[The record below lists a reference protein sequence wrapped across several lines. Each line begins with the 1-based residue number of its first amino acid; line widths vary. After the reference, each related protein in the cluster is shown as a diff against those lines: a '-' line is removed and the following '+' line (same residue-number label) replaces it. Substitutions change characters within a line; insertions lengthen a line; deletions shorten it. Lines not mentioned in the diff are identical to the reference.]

1 MLCMVF
7 FIFQSDMRGGP
18 RRSRKEGYPMNYKV
32 IALLILAAV
41 FLYRA
46 LISLIQ
52 YRSADN
58 PVPANVRDV
67 YDAETYAKWR
77 RYHAEKCRL
86 SLVTGAV
93 TLAVELAL
101 ILTDLYAAF
110 AGLFPDT
117 PFMQMFGVVLLSV
130 LGDLAGL
137 PVSYYDTMV
146 IEARYGFNRTSRKT
160 FAVDAVKELVISLVI
175 STAIGGLVMVTHQAL
190 GDRMIL
196 VLAGALTA
204 LVLGIAF
211 LYPYFSRVFNRFTP
225 LEAGELR
232 DRLTDLLGR
241 HGYTVRAIQVMDASR
256 RSTKSNAYFSG
267 FGKTKTI
274 VLYDTLVQAMTVDE
288 ICAVFAH
295 EMGHGLH
302 RDTLKNQV
310 MSFIRMLLLATLAF
324 LILRT
329 AAIFP
334 DFGFRDTNYGFALVL
349 IMMAFSLVSPLFGLL
364 ANALSRR
371 AEFRADAQA
380 VQEGCGDALVSA
392 LRKLAR
398 ENFAELAPSP
408 LLVKLEYSHPPLSER
423 IRAITGE

>member
-1 MLCMVF
+1 
-7 FIFQSDMRGGP
+7 
-18 RRSRKEGYPMNYKV
+18 MNYKL
-32 IALLILAAV
+32 IALIVLAV
-41 FLYRA
+41 SFLYR
-46 LISLIQ
+46 SLLNLVR
-52 YRSADN
+52 YRSAGN
-58 PVPANVRDV
+58 PVPENVRDV
-67 YDAETYAKWR
+67 YDADTYAKWR

-86 SLVTGAV
+86 ALVTDAV

-101 ILTDLYAAF
+101 IWTDLYAAF

-117 PFMQMFGVVLLSV
+117 PFMRMLAVLLLNGLSELV
-130 LGDLAGL
+130 TL

-146 IEARYGFNRTSRKT
+146 IEARYGFNRTTRGT
-160 FAVDAVKELVISLVI
+160 FAADTVKELVISLALM
-175 STAIGGLVMVTHQAL
+175 TAIGALMMVTHMAL
-190 GDRMIL
+190 GDNMIF
-196 VLAGALTA
+196 VLAGALTL

-211 LYPYFSRVFNRFTP
+211 LYPYFGRIFNRFTP
-225 LEAGELR
+225 LEEGELR
-232 DRLTDLLGR
+232 DRLTELLGR

-274 VLYDTLVQAMTVDE
+274 VLYDTLVKAMTTDE

-310 MSFIRMLLLATLAF
+310 ISFVQMLLLATLAF
-324 LILRT
+324 LTLRT
-329 AAIFP
+329 EALFP
-334 DFGFRDTNYGFALVL
+334 DFGFEGVNYGFALVL
-349 IMMAFSLVSPLFGLL
+349 IMMEFSLISPLFGLA

-380 VQEGCGDALVSA
+380 VKEGYGPALVTA
-392 LRKLAR
+392 LKKLAR

-408 LLVKLEYSHPPLSER
+408 LLVLLEYSHPPLSER
-423 IRAITGE
+423 IRAINGRTKR